1 MGDEI
6 DPKKV
11 AMKTIKIFLASSEEL
26 EIDRAR
32 FGNLVRR
39 LDRIYRK
46 RGISL
51 DLIMWEDLDA
61 AYNGERKQSEYNRY
75 IRACDMFLAV
85 FHQKAGKY
93 TIEEFDVAS
102 DAFKQQAS
110 PKIYTY
116 FKDLA
121 EGEQESKELVEF
133 KQRLF
138 DELEHYWCRY
148 GNTDTMQL
156 HFVMQLQLVESDMP
170 LKMELQGEQIMLGDN
185 VIARMDNLP
194 FAACNE
200 DYLRLREA
208 VSAMEEEFEKAQK
221 RASRYPDD
229 EEFQEEAKKK
239 QAALEQAKRKY
250 ANYGNTLFE
259 TAQKMATFR
268 MHHITERKSRAI
280 EAFERGAFR
289 EALAILAEAEHD
301 AEESINQ
308 YKRAVELTDECRKG
322 VYVSIDELK
331 VKVSIQIAN
340 RPVESWKAEEELEP
354 YEEWIKNTPEPS
366 KDWDKEVYKP
376 WFEEIVAL
384 YGRLSEMAL
393 TLDDKDLYFQLQT
406 EYDRFLQNEGYNAN
420 DVDPIILSIKLNE
433 QLLVFAEEYFGK
445 ESYPVVERYMALAD
459 AYNTY
464 SGFERDDG
472 QAGFDAIRESVI
484 AIVKADGEQT
494 YRELDKHCFDAY
506 DEICWEEG
514 YREDHVTFGYSEY
527 TETAALLTYQKALA
541 LLEQLSE
548 GAERVKAQLCEEI
561 AAVYQ
566 SLNTHGLFRDKRE
579 EGLQLYERGLQ
590 YAMKDVL
597 ANYGAESR
605 EMCDLYRRYAGFY
618 EEEEVEYLQKA
629 LQIAERLELPEL
641 VADICDE
648 LACTLPCEEA
658 LEYNLKGLESMKGT
672 RLESDFCLSRARL
685 YIECDRWEEAAEYAQ
700 MALDRFISDEGY
712 ERLWYTGDACRLC
725 RIYECLTEIAEKRGD
740 WQAVI
745 DLGQAGL
752 DRVHAL
758 CVREVEEEV
767 LGCNTRLEDLPAEKQ
782 ALIKEFVESEFESCK
797 RSVPG
802 MIVRMERA
810 KEHFL

>member
-1 MGDEI
+1 
-6 DPKKV
+6 
-11 AMKTIKIFLASSEEL
+11 MKTIKIFLASSDEL

-61 AYNGERKQSEYNRY
+61 AYNGVRKQLEYNRH
-75 IRACDMFLAV
+75 ICASDMFLAV
-85 FHQKAGKY
+85 FHRLAGPY
-93 TIEEFDVAS
+93 TREEFDVAS
-102 DAFKQQAS
+102 KAFKQQAS

-121 EGEQESKELVEF
+121 EGEQESKELIEF
-133 KQRLF
+133 KRRLF

-200 DYLRLREA
+200 DYLRLRDA
-208 VSAMEEEFEKAQK
+208 VNAMEEEFEKAER

-259 TAQKMATFR
+259 TAQKMAAFR

-289 EALAILAEAEHD
+289 EALAILAEAERD
-301 AEESINQ
+301 AEASINQ

-340 RPVESWKAEEELEP
+340 RPIESWKAEEKLEP
-354 YEEWIKNTPEPS
+354 HEDWIKNTPEEPS

-384 YGRLSEMAL
+384 YGRLGEMAL

-433 QLLVFAEEYFGK
+433 QLLIFAEEYFGK

-464 SGFERDDG
+464 SGLGRVYRNYGEER
-472 QAGFDAIRESVI
+472 FDAIRESVI
-484 AIVKADGEQT
+484 ALVKADGEQT

-514 YREDHVTFGYSEY
+514 YREDHVTRGWYSY
-527 TETAALLTYQKALA
+527 TKTAALLSYKRALA

-579 EGLQLYERGLQ
+579 EGLQFYERGLQ

-618 EEEEVEYLQKA
+618 EEEEVAYLQKA
-629 LQIAERLELPEL
+629 LQIAERLEQPEL

-712 ERLWYTGDACRLC
+712 ERLWHTRDVSRLL
-725 RIYECLTEIAEKRGD
+725 RIYDCLTEIAEKRGD

-767 LGCNTRLEDLPAEKQ
+767 LGSNTRLEDLPAEKQ
-782 ALIKEFVESEFESCK
+782 ALIKEIFESEFESCK

>member
-6 DPKKV
+6 DPKLV
-11 AMKTIKIFLASSEEL
+11 AMKTIKIFLASSDEL

-93 TIEEFDVAS
+93 TVEEFDVAS
-102 DAFKQQAS
+102 DAFKQHTS

-121 EGEQESKELVEF
+121 EGEQESKELIEF

-200 DYLRLREA
+200 DYMRLRDA
-208 VSAMEEEFEKAQK
+208 VHAMEEEFEKAQK

-239 QAALEQAKRKY
+239 QAVLEHAKREY

-259 TAQKMATFR
+259 TAQKMAAFR

-289 EALAILAEAEHD
+289 EALAILAEAERD

-340 RPVESWKAEEELEP
+340 RPVESER
-354 YEEWIKNTPEPS
+354 IKNTPEPS
-366 KDWDKEVYKP
+366 KDWDKDVYNP
-376 WFEEIVAL
+376 WFEETEAL

-406 EYDRFLQNEGYNAN
+406 EYDRFLQNEGYM
-420 DVDPIILSIKLNE
+420 ILSIELNE

-445 ESYPVVERYMALAD
+445 ESYPVVERYKALAD
-459 AYNTY
+459 AFKAARYIEEDD
-464 SGFERDDG
+464 FE
-472 QAGFDAIRESVI
+472 AIRDSVI
-484 AIVKADGEQT
+484 TIIKADEEQT
-494 YRELDKHCFDAY
+494 NIELYSYSWENYGEYLWESEDYVETYEAY
-506 DEICWEEG
+506 
-514 YREDHVTFGYSEY
+514 VTLGRREY

-579 EGLQLYERGLQ
+579 EGLQFYERGLQ

-629 LQIAERLELPEL
+629 LQIAERLEQPEL

-658 LEYNLKGLESMKGT
+658 LEYNLKGLELMKGT

-685 YIECDRWEEAAEYAQ
+685 YVECDRWEEAAEYAQ

-712 ERLWYTGDACRLC
+712 KRLWHTRDASQLC

-758 CVREVEEEV
+758 CVREVEEKLLCSNE
-767 LGCNTRLEDLPAEKQ
+767 RLEDFPAEKQ
-782 ALIKEFVESEFESCK
+782 AIIKEIFESEFESCK
-797 RSVPG
+797 RSVPS

-810 KEHFL
+810 KEQLQSK

>member
-6 DPKKV
+6 GPKLV

-61 AYNGERKQSEYNRY
+61 AYNGVRKQLEYNRH
-75 IRACDMFLAV
+75 ICASDMFLAV
-85 FHQKAGKY
+85 FHRLAGPY
-93 TIEEFDVAS
+93 TREEFDVAS
-102 DAFKQQAS
+102 KAFKQQAS

-121 EGEQESKELVEF
+121 EGEQESKELIEF
-133 KQRLF
+133 KRRLF

-170 LKMELQGEQIMLGDN
+170 IKMELQGEQIMLGDN

-200 DYLRLREA
+200 DYMRLRDA
-208 VSAMEEEFEKAQK
+208 VNAMEEEFEKAQK
-221 RASRYPDD
+221 RALRYPDD

-239 QAALEQAKRKY
+239 QVALEQAKRKY

-259 TAQKMATFR
+259 TAQKMTALR
-268 MHHITERKSRAI
+268 SQYITRRKSRAI
-280 EAFERGAFR
+280 EAFDRGAFR
-289 EALAILAEAEHD
+289 EALAILAEAERD

-340 RPVESWKAEEELEP
+340 RPVESWKAD
-354 YEEWIKNTPEPS
+354 EEWVKKTPKS
-366 KDWDKEVYKP
+366 YTDWDKEVYKP

-406 EYDRFLQNEGYNAN
+406 EYDRFLQDEGYNAN
-420 DVDPIILSIKLNE
+420 DVAPIILSIKLNE
-433 QLLVFAEEYFGK
+433 QLLVFAEEHFGK
-445 ESYPVVERYMALAD
+445 ESYPMVERYMALAD

-464 SGFERDDG
+464 SGFGCDEG
-472 QAGFDAIRESVI
+472 QGGFDAIRESVI

-494 YRELDKHCFDAY
+494 YRELAKHCFDAY

-514 YREDHVTFGYSEY
+514 YRIDHVTFGYSEY

-541 LLEQLSE
+541 LLEQISE
-548 GAERVKAQLCEEI
+548 GAERVKAQLCDAI
-561 AAVYQ
+561 VSNYNGFGF
-566 SLNTHGLFRDKRE
+566 SDKSEDRRSFV
-579 EGLQLYERGLQ
+579 ERGLQ

-629 LQIAERLELPEL
+629 LQIAERLEQPEL

-648 LACTLPCEEA
+648 LACMLPCEEA
-658 LEYNLKGLESMKGT
+658 LEYNLKGLELMKGT

-685 YIECDRWEEAAEYAQ
+685 YVECDRWEAAAEYAH

-712 ERLWYTGDACRLC
+712 ERLWHTRDVSRLL
-725 RIYECLTEIAEKRGD
+725 RIYDCLTEIAEKRGD

-745 DLGQAGL
+745 ALGQAGL

-767 LGCNTRLEDLPAEKQ
+767 LGCNIRLEDFPAEKQ
-782 ALIKEFVESEFESCK
+782 ALIKEIFESEFESCK

-810 KEHFL
+810 KEQLQSE

>member
-1 MGDEI
+1 
-6 DPKKV
+6 
-11 AMKTIKIFLASSEEL
+11 MKTIKIFLASSDEL

-61 AYNGERKQSEYNRY
+61 AYNGERKQSEYNRH
-75 IRACDMFLAV
+75 ICASDMFLAV
-85 FHQKAGKY
+85 FHRLAGPY
-93 TIEEFDVAS
+93 TREEFDVAS
-102 DAFKQQAS
+102 KAFKQQAS

-121 EGEQESKELVEF
+121 EGEQESKELIEF
-133 KQRLF
+133 KRRLF

-200 DYLRLREA
+200 DYLRLRDA
-208 VSAMEEEFEKAQK
+208 VNTMEEEFEKAER

-259 TAQKMATFR
+259 TAQKMAAFR

-289 EALAILAEAEHD
+289 EALAILAEAERD

-354 YEEWIKNTPEPS
+354 YEEWIKNTPEEPS

-406 EYDRFLQNEGYNAN
+406 EYDRFLQNEGYHAN
-420 DVDPIILSIKLNE
+420 DVAPIILSIKLNE

-464 SGFERDDG
+464 SGLGRDYRNYGEER
-472 QAGFDAIRESVI
+472 FDAIRESVI
-484 AIVKADGEQT
+484 ALVKADGEQT

-506 DEICWEEG
+506 DEICWEEE
-514 YREDHVTFGYSEY
+514 YRIDHVTRGWYSY
-527 TETAALLTYQKALA
+527 TKTAALLNYKKALA

-548 GAERVKAQLCEEI
+548 GAERVKAQLCETI
-561 AAVYQ
+561 VAVYQ

-579 EGLQLYERGLQ
+579 EGLQFYERGLQ

-618 EEEEVEYLQKA
+618 EEEEVAYLQKA
-629 LQIAERLELPEL
+629 LQIAERLDQPEL

-658 LEYNLKGLESMKGT
+658 LEYNLKGLELMKGT

-712 ERLWYTGDACRLC
+712 ERLWHTRDVSRLL
-725 RIYECLTEIAEKRGD
+725 RIYDCLTEIAEKRGD

-767 LGCNTRLEDLPAEKQ
+767 LGCNIRLEDFPAEKQ
-782 ALIKEFVESEFESCK
+782 ALIKEIFESEFESCK

-810 KEHFL
+810 KEQLQSK

>member
-1 MGDEI
+1 
-6 DPKKV
+6 
-11 AMKTIKIFLASSEEL
+11 MKTIKIFLASSEEL

-61 AYNGERKQSEYNRY
+61 AYNGVRKQLEYNRH
-75 IRACDMFLAV
+75 ICASDMFLAV
-85 FHQKAGKY
+85 FHRLAGPY
-93 TIEEFDVAS
+93 TREEFDVAS
-102 DAFKQQAS
+102 KAFKQQAS

-121 EGEQESKELVEF
+121 EGEQESKELIEF
-133 KQRLF
+133 KRRLF

-170 LKMELQGEQIMLGDN
+170 IKMELQGEQIMLGEN
-185 VIARMDNLP
+185 VIAHMNNLP

-200 DYLRLREA
+200 DYMRLRDA
-208 VSAMEEEFEKAQK
+208 VNAMEEEFEKAQK
-221 RASRYPDD
+221 RALRYPDD

-259 TAQKMATFR
+259 TAQKMTAFR

-289 EALAILAEAEHD
+289 EALAILAEAERD

-340 RPVESWKAEEELEP
+340 RPVESWKAE
-354 YEEWIKNTPEPS
+354 EPS

-406 EYDRFLQNEGYNAN
+406 EYDRFLQNEGCNAN

-445 ESYPVVERYMALAD
+445 ESYPMVERYMALAD

-464 SGFERDDG
+464 SGFEHDDG
-472 QAGFDAIRESVI
+472 RAGFDAIRESVV

-579 EGLQLYERGLQ
+579 EGLQFYERGLQ

-629 LQIAERLELPEL
+629 LQIAERLEQPEL

-658 LEYNLKGLESMKGT
+658 LEYNLKGLELMKGT

-767 LGCNTRLEDLPAEKQ
+767 LGSNTRLEDFPAEKQ